1 MATMYVSYLGGV
13 QHFVGKEPISA
24 TTITTS
30 GSTAKTSAAAPD
42 GASIAVVFSD
52 AAHYVNTGPQAS
64 VTAAASNGM
73 YVPAN
78 VERHIAIN
86 PGDGVAAITV

>member
-13 QHFVGKEPISA
+13 QYGVAREPLA
-24 TTITTS
+24 TVTITTS
-30 GSTAKTSAAAPD
+30 GTTAKTAAAAPA
-42 GASIAVVFSD
+42 GAAIAVVFSD
-52 AAHYVNTGPQAS
+52 APHYVNTGPQAG
-64 VTAAASNGM
+64 VEAADTSGM
-73 YVPAN
+73 FVPAN